1 MLTESNKPEQNE
13 LLKCKTNEKKE
24 KILGK
29 REKFRQNAYTADLC
43 LNCCYYFTTL
53 FDAETCNP
61 RQIVYKYGSK
71 CSGDTV

>member
-29 REKFRQNAYTADLC
+29 REKFRQNAYTAIC
-43 LNCCYYFTTL
+43 
-53 FDAETCNP
+53 
-61 RQIVYKYGSK
+61 V
-71 CSGDTV
+71 